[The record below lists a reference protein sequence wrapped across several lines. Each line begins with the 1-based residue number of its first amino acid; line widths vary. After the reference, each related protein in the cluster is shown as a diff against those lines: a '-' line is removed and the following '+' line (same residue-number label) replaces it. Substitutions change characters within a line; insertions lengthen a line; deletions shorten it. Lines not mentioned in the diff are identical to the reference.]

1 MCLSLSKHPQP
12 RIKYKTVVAA
22 PLEWA
27 GGGHG
32 SLPVGVTCKC
42 CSESHLLS
50 SISSVFLCF
59 QECSGKRKK
68 AVTKYTQNPI
78 LTTEEDGTRHELPF
92 ILFKERVNSPVV
104 QSPPPRL
111 EGCPDRLGM
120 SVGIVL
126 TGEVWESPA
135 HCGDTIPGAGALG
148 GIRKAAEH
156 EPVSEATAAILH
168 GFCFPLLTVSTPSL
182 TLHSPPTGLVFSS
195 HSAHCPRPLLTKT
208 SPPSEAIT

>member
-1 MCLSLSKHPQP
+1 M
-12 RIKYKTVVAA
+12 AA

-27 GGGHG
+27 GRGHG

-78 LTTEEDGTRHELPF
+78 LTTEEDGTRHELPCT
-92 ILFKERVNSPVV
+92 LFKEKVNSPVV
-104 QSPPPRL
+104 QSSLPHPRL

-135 HCGDTIPGAGALG
+135 HCGDTIPGAGALD

-156 EPVSEATAAILH
+156 EPVSEARAAILH
-168 GFCFPLLTVSTPSL
+168 GFCFNVCKAPAPTSL
-182 TLHSPPTGLVFSS
+182 
-195 HSAHCPRPLLTKT
+195 C
-208 SPPSEAIT
+208 